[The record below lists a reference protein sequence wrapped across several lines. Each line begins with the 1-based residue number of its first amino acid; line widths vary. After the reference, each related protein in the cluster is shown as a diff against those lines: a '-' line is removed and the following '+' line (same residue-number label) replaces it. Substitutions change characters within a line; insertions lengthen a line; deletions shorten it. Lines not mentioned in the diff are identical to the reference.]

1 MKRSL
6 LSATGK
12 RAAPVLLLAAALLIG
27 LTASVW
33 AAWGSNLRGGLFS
46 NLQAGLTPT
55 PTRTPR
61 PETPESQIATVELV
75 IVAPTAT
82 PTSIPATPVPEVSP
96 TPVEMP
102 PLLAQVVKDYGL
114 DPARRFVVVDVSDQ
128 MMYVWDPGAP
138 VRQMPVS
145 TGDTTRGYRTPAWY
159 GLVGVYWG
167 TFQTRG
173 VYADEGWYLYQ
184 DSGDILVHSAPY
196 KLVNGEKVY
205 QEMDALGNYPASRG
219 CIRLAPE
226 DARWFTEWSPEGAP
240 FIVLP
245 RNEG

>member
-1 MKRSL
+1 MTPSL

-12 RAAPVLLLAAALLIG
+12 RAGLMLLLVIILLVG

-33 AAWGSNLRGGLFS
+33 AAWG
-46 NLQAGLTPT
+46 AGFRHTLLSEIRASLTATPT
-55 PTRTPR
+55 KTPR
-61 PETPESQIATVELV
+61 PETPAPASAPVELV

-82 PTSIPATPVPEVSP
+82 PALTATPVPATPP
-96 TPVEMP
+96 TPATMP
-102 PLLAQVVKDYGL
+102 SLLVQVVQDYGI
-114 DPARRFVVVDVSDQ
+114 DADRRFVVVDVSDQ
-128 MMYVWDPGAP
+128 KMYVWDPGAP
-138 VRQMPVS
+138 VREMPVS

-159 GLVGVYWG
+159 GLVGDYWG

-184 DSGDILVHSAPY
+184 DAGDILVHGAPY

-205 QEMDALGNYPASRG
+205 EQMDALGNYPASRG

-226 DARWFTEWSPEGAP
+226 DARWFTEWSPQGVP
-240 FIVLP
+240 FVVLP